1 LANRVILDE
10 FHTYRRSWHRDGANY
25 RIWGK
30 DRQRRKVDAVDAG
43 DLSEVMDSI
52 AVAAGGRLVGVGVV
66 DIAGAAEV
74 GP

>member
-1 LANRVILDE
+1 MANRVILGE

-30 DRQRRKVDAVDAG
+30 DRHRRKVDAG
-43 DLSEVMDSI
+43 DLSEVEDSI